1 MMEKQYDIYE
11 YITVRIKYSLA
22 EDCRTCY
29 ESFGWETIQERIS
42 NEGKSCSFAAVGT
55 LRSGGD

>member
-42 NEGKSCSFAAVGT
+42 NEAFFY
-55 LRSGGD
+55 